1 MTSVVMVRCVM
12 SRCTKK
18 NCPMQ
23 YGTVSIDCDIKDC
36 SWRTEDAV
44 WVKVVRCKECV
55 HNGEFTDCPL
65 NGYAKTD
72 DSFCSYGEREGE

>member
-1 MTSVVMVRCVM
+1 M
-12 SRCTKK
+12 SRCTKM

-23 YGTVSIDCDIKDC
+23 YSTVSTDCDIKDC

-55 HNGEFTDCPL
+55 HNGEYTDCPL
-65 NGYAKTD
+65 NGYAKND
-72 DSFCSYGEREGE
+72 DSFCSYGERKESE